1 MTKWVCKVCGYE
13 VEADEPPESCP
24 VCKAPRS
31 AFVPAA
37 ATLPAPPAPPI
48 DASAPPKTLEEV
60 RDRARAR
67 LAGVCA
73 VYPACDGEPG
83 RVCQREA
90 YGGPI
95 GFGGAGAGRSF
106 VANVEALARIRLK
119 TRVVGEHLTP
129 DTSCTFL
136 GLRLSLPVMGASVSG
151 FGGWGGA
158 AEEREV
164 CFASVHGCKLA
175 GTIGWRGDTVSYT
188 LEDNPGLDAI
198 EAEAGWG
205 IPIFK
210 PRAQDELKRRIARAE
225 RAGCPAVGVDL
236 DGCGSTNFA
245 RAGRPVYRKSM
256 RELRELVESTRLPF
270 IAKGILCLDDALA
283 CAEAGVQV
291 VAVSNHGGRVLDGT
305 PGVAEVLPAIAE
317 QLGRRVT
324 VTADGGVRTGYDV
337 LKLLALGAHAVL
349 IGRDLLRAAV
359 GGGATG
365 VRLHLE
371 HLRAVLARAMS
382 MTDCRDLAAVGPR
395 ILA

>member
-1 MTKWVCKVCGYE
+1 MTLWICKVCGYQ
-13 VEADEPPESCP
+13 VEADEPPDPCP
-24 VCKAPRS
+24 VCRAPRS
-31 AFVPAA
+31 FFVSAAA
-37 ATLPAPPAPPI
+37 ATAATAPPTDKPAAPR
-48 DASAPPKTLEEV
+48 TLEEV
-60 RDRARAR
+60 RDRARVR

-95 GFGGAGAGRSF
+95 GFGSAGAGSSF
-106 VANVEALARIRLK
+106 AANVKALAQLRLK
-119 TRVVGEHLTP
+119 TQLVGEHFDP
-129 DTSCTFL
+129 DTTRTFL

-151 FGGWGGA
+151 FGGWGGSI
-158 AEEREV
+158 EEREV
-164 CFASVHGCKLA
+164 CFASVRGCKQA

-210 PRAQDELKRRIARAE
+210 PRAQDELKRRIERAE

-256 RELRELVESTRLPF
+256 QDLRELVGATKLPF
-270 IAKGILCLDDALA
+270 IAKGILCLEDALA
-283 CAEAGVQV
+283 CAEAGVKV
-291 VAVSNHGGRVLDGT
+291 VAVSNHGGRVLDGS

-317 QLGRRVT
+317 QVGSRVT

-337 LKLLALGAHAVL
+337 LKMLALGAHAVL
-349 IGRDLLRAAV
+349 IGRDLLRAAI
-359 GGGATG
+359 GGGETG
-365 VRLHLE
+365 VRLQLE
-371 HLRAVLARAMS
+371 HLRAVLSRAMI
-382 MTDCRDLAAVGPR
+382 MTGCRDLAAVGPR